1 MIPRLI
7 AITPSGFFS
16 RHDCQS
22 VATQALEGGLP
33 AIMLREKS
41 AVSDAELFESCKWL
55 RPLTTACGAQLIVNR
70 RIGLARLLDADGIHL
85 GVNGPSIAEARAAL
99 GEGAVIGW
107 SAHSVREAL
116 DAFANGADYVTFSPI
131 YETPNKGRPLGLEPL
146 RELTRK
152 TQSPVIALGGI
163 GPERIEKVMQAG
175 AYGIAAIRSVFGHP
189 DPAAAVARILG
200 WIRTDHS

>member
-1 MIPRLI
+1 MIARLI
-7 AITPSGFFS
+7 AITPPGFFS

-22 VATQALEGGLP
+22 IVMQALGGGRA

-41 AVSDAELFESCKWL
+41 AVSDADLFESCRWL

-70 RIGLARLLDADGIHL
+70 RIGLARMLGADGIHL
-85 GVNGPSIAEARAAL
+85 GANGPAIAEARAAL

-116 DAFANGADYVTFSPI
+116 DAFADGADYVTLSPI
-131 YETPNKGRPLGLEPL
+131 YETPGKGRPLGLEPL
-146 RELTRK
+146 RELTGK

-163 GPERIEKVMQAG
+163 GPERIGEVMRAG
-175 AYGIAAIRSVFGHP
+175 AYGIAAIRSVFGRP
-189 DPAAAVARILG
+189 DPAAAVARILERIG
-200 WIRTDHS
+200 MDHF